1 MSRPKPMPMPG
12 NEIDV
17 HRLIWSPDDM
27 DGEEVATSAF
37 SSKDLKRVDDRH
49 ISVSR
54 TDMFDPYA
62 ELEMRNKQAGKS
74 GVGDIIREESW
85 SILFNCGKLRAI
97 LDKHGDNPFEVI
109 SDPVDTNPAHCG
121 ILNTTGRK
129 NDKYIHHLRILL
141 IRSIIRKCKFS
152 DFISDYI
159 EDP

>member
-1 MSRPKPMPMPG
+1 MPLPLPG

-37 SSKDLKRVDDRH
+37 SSKDLKRIDNRH

-54 TDMFDPYA
+54 TDIFDPNA
-62 ELEMRNKQAGKS
+62 ELATVNQQAQKS
-74 GVGDIIREESW
+74 GVDDIIRDEAW

-97 LDKHGDNPFEVI
+97 VDKYGENPFEVI
-109 SDPVDTNPAHCG
+109 CDPLDSNPAHCG

-129 NDKYIHHLRILL
+129 NGKYINHLRTLL

-159 EDP
+159 EEP